1 MIDFNL
7 QPKMN
12 NLTDQEKTEKLKSL
26 YNKFHSKIIVLKKR
40 QLKLLERARKLV
52 DEKKMK
58 DIRDEIKK

>member
-1 MIDFNL
+1 MS
-7 QPKMN
+7 K
-12 NLTDQEKTEKLKSL
+12 LTDKEKIKKLRNL
-26 YNKFHSKIIVLKKR
+26 YDKFHSKIVVLKKR